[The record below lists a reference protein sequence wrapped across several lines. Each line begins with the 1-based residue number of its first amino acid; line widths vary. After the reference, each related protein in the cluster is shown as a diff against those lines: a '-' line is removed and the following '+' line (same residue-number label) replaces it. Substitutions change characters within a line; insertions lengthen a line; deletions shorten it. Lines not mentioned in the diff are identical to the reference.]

1 MINNK
6 QYCLSQS
13 NVNID
18 ILAVKK
24 HYLVELFVMFIALSL
39 LYNIDQQPLR
49 NFFFFFDFRWS
60 NLKLLI
66 LYTCMLIKWNIS
78 GLHLS
83 NFKGHV
89 HLCCSYCKC
98 STMIIILQFEKYNKR
113 IHRFFFAILNI
124 ESISC
129 WHVCFFSIFS
139 GLWKPYIRLVE
150 YYNYDHIFIPNFIF
164 NHAIK

>member
-18 ILAVKK
+18 LLAVKK
-24 HYLVELFVMFIALSL
+24 HYLVELFVMFIVLSL

-49 NFFFFFDFRWS
+49 NFYFFFFDFRWS
-60 NLKLLI
+60 NLKLI
-66 LYTCMLIKWNIS
+66 NTIYMYVDQVKYK

-83 NFKGHV
+83 SFKGHV

-113 IHRFFFAILNI
+113 IHLFFFAILNI

-129 WHVCFFSIFS
+129 WHVVVFFNI
-139 GLWKPYIRLVE
+139 
-150 YYNYDHIFIPNFIF
+150 
-164 NHAIK
+164 